1 MYMGDLS
8 YFVRG
13 LQTIVDILC
22 GVEGK
27 SCSSFFEQWQ
37 ATVFGITDFAL
48 CAEKLTKAGEITEQ
62 QYTMLMEALF
72 ARSPSTHD
80 LLQYFRC
87 LDFHELLF
95 KCREE
100 GSIVKFTKNTV
111 AHLRNRQVINRS
123 NGINEG
129 RVELMRQV
137 SEKV

>member
-1 MYMGDLS
+1 MGDLS

-13 LQTIVDILC
+13 LQTIADILC
-22 GVEGK
+22 GVEGE

-37 ATVFGITDFAL
+37 ATVFGITDFTL
-48 CAEKLTKAGEITEQ
+48 CAEKLTKSGEITEQ
-62 QYTMLMEALF
+62 QYAMLMEAIF

-87 LDFHELLF
+87 LEFHELLF

-111 AHLRNRQVINRS
+111 VHLCNRQVITRNT
-123 NGINEG
+123 GINEK
-129 RVELMRQV
+129 RDELMKQV
-137 SEKV
+137 SRKV